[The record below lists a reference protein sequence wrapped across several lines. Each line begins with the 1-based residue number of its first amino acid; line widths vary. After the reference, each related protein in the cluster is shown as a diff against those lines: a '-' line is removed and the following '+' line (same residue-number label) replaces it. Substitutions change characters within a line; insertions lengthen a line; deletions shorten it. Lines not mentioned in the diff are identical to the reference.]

1 MATLEENERQ
11 VELVETV
18 KSLTRCYHRMDD
30 RLEHA
35 IRLLEGILERF
46 DTPAAWRR
54 RRQSHP

>member
-18 KSLTRCYHRMDD
+18 ESLTRCYHRMDD

-35 IRLLEGILERF
+35 IRLLE
-46 DTPAAWRR
+46 A
-54 RRQSHP
+54 S